1 MKTARLIKQSLRMMA
16 RAKLRSGFMML
27 GSLVGVAALTFV
39 LSVGEA
45 ANRKMLVTVDQII
58 GRSSVL
64 IFARGVR
71 QMGGPR
77 GEAARLTLDDVE
89 AVARELPGIA
99 AWDAQQGTGEVVR
112 HEDKS
117 STARIL
123 GQTER
128 YGRVWNRGVS
138 RGAAFDAAAVAGSA
152 RVALVG
158 ETVARELFG
167 GEDPLDAEIL
177 IGPVRFRIIGILE
190 RFGTDAH
197 GMDRDNEV
205 VVPLST
211 AMRRLLN
218 VDTIQGAKL
227 VVSDP
232 AAVEETGREV
242 ERILRARHALLPGQP
257 NDFQVRTALQAQA
270 MVAKVQ
276 RVLFLFLPL
285 VAGISLLAGSVVAAS
300 LMLASVNERTGEIG
314 LRRAV
319 GARPED
325 IQLQFLFETAVTA
338 LGGGLA
344 GLVLGTAAAELAAR
358 KLSLG
363 EVFSWQAILL
373 GITAA
378 AVTGFLAGVVPA
390 RRAARLQPVA
400 SLRSSL

>member
-1 MKTARLIKQSLRMMA
+1 MKTARLIRQSLRMMA

-39 LSVGEA
+39 VSVGGA

-58 GRSSVL
+58 GKSSVL
-64 IFARGVR
+64 VFARGGR

-99 AWDAQQGTGEVVR
+99 AWDAQQGTGESVR
-112 HEDKS
+112 HADRS

-128 YGRVWNRGVS
+128 YERVWNRGVS
-138 RGAAFDAAAVAGSA
+138 RGTMFDAAAVAGSA

-167 GEDPLDAEIL
+167 EEDPLDAEIL

-227 VVSDP
+227 LVSDP

-257 NDFQVRTALQAQA
+257 NDFQVRTALQVQA

-338 LGGGLA
+338 LGGGFA
-344 GLVLGTAAAELAAR
+344 GLVLGSAAAELAAR
-358 KLSLG
+358 KLALG
-363 EVFSWQAILL
+363 EIFSWQAILL

-390 RRAARLQPVA
+390 RRAARLQPVDA
-400 SLRSSL
+400 LR

>member
-1 MKTARLIKQSLRMMA
+1 MKTARLIRQSLRMMG

-39 LSVGEA
+39 ISVGEA

-99 AWDAQQGTGEVVR
+99 AWDAQQGTGAPVR

-117 STARIL
+117 ATARIL

-128 YGRVWNRGVS
+128 YERVWNRGVS
-138 RGAAFDAAAVAGSA
+138 RGTTFDAAAVAGSA

-227 VVSDP
+227 LVSDP

-344 GLVLGTAAAELAAR
+344 GLVLGSAAAELAAR
-358 KLSLG
+358 KLALG
-363 EVFSWQAILL
+363 EVFSWQAVLL

-390 RRAARLQPVA
+390 RRAARLQPVDA
-400 SLRSSL
+400 LR

>member
-1 MKTARLIKQSLRMMA
+1 MKTARLIRQSLRMMTRA
-16 RAKLRSGFMML
+16 RLRNGFMML

-39 LSVGEA
+39 ISVGEA

-58 GRSSVL
+58 GKSSIL
-64 IFARGVR
+64 IFARGSR

-77 GEAARLTLDDVE
+77 GEAARLTLDDIE

-99 AWDAQQGTGEVVR
+99 AWDAQQGTGEAVR
-112 HEDKS
+112 HADKS
-117 STARIL
+117 ATARIL

-128 YGRVWNRGVS
+128 YERVWNRGVS
-138 RGAAFDAAAVAGSA
+138 RGTTFDAAAVAGSA
-152 RVALVG
+152 RVAMIG

-167 GEDPLDAEIL
+167 ADDPLDAEIL

-232 AAVEETGREV
+232 AAVEETAGEV
-242 ERILRARHALLPGQP
+242 ARLLRARHALLPGQP
-257 NDFQVRTALQAQA
+257 NDFQVRTSLQAQA
-270 MVAKVQ
+270 MVGKAQ

-300 LMLASVNERTGEIG
+300 LMLSSVNERTGEIG

-358 KLSLG
+358 KFALG
-363 EVFSWQAILL
+363 EVFSWQALLL

-390 RRAARLQPVA
+390 RRAARLQPVDA
-400 SLRSSL
+400 LR

>member
-1 MKTARLIKQSLRMMA
+1 MKTARLIRQSLRMMA
-16 RAKLRSGFMML
+16 RARLRSGFMML
-27 GSLVGVAALTFV
+27 GSLAGVAALTFV
-39 LSVGEA
+39 ISIGEA
-45 ANRKMLVTVDQII
+45 ANRKMLATVDQII
-58 GRSSVL
+58 GKSSVL
-64 IFARGVR
+64 VFARGGR

-99 AWDAQQGTGEVVR
+99 AWDAQQGTGEAVR
-112 HEDKS
+112 HEDRS

-128 YGRVWNRGVS
+128 YERVWNRGVS
-138 RGAAFDAAAVAGSA
+138 RGATFDAAAVAGSA

-167 GEDPLDAEIL
+167 GDDPLEQEIL

-227 VVSDP
+227 LVSDP
-232 AAVEETGREV
+232 AAVEETAGEV
-242 ERILRARHALLPGQP
+242 ARILRERHALLPGQP
-257 NDFQVRTALQAQA
+257 DDFQVRTSLQAQK
-270 MVAKVQ
+270 MVVKVQ

-344 GLVLGTAAAELAAR
+344 GLVLGTVAAELAAR
-358 KLSLG
+358 KLALG

-390 RRAARLQPVA
+390 RRAARMQPVDA
-400 SLRSSL
+400 LR

>member
-1 MKTARLIKQSLRMMA
+1 MKTARLIKQSLRMMG

-39 LSVGEA
+39 ISVGEA

-99 AWDAQQGTGEVVR
+99 TWDAQQGTGETVR

-117 STARIL
+117 ATARIL

-128 YGRVWNRGVS
+128 YERVWNRGVS
-138 RGAAFDAAAVAGSA
+138 RGTTFDAAAVAGSA

-227 VVSDP
+227 LVSDP

-344 GLVLGTAAAELAAR
+344 GLVLGSAAAELAAR
-358 KLSLG
+358 KLALG
-363 EVFSWQAILL
+363 EVFSWQAVLL

-390 RRAARLQPVA
+390 RRAARLQPVDA
-400 SLRSSL
+400 LR